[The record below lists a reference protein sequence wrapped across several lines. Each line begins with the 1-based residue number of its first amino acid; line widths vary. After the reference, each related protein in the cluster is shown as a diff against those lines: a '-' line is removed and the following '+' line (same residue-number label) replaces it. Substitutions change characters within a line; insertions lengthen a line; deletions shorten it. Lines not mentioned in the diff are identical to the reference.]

1 MRKKKETKWRHLFIV
16 NIARLFLAKFMRRSY
31 NYESKRHRELKRQ
44 GPFLILG
51 NHTVAIDPLLMSLS
65 FPFHI
70 YYIATEQ
77 IFNLGFLSKLLKF
90 AVNPIKKSKSVNDIV
105 AIRKA
110 RKIVSEGGS
119 IGVYPEGN
127 LTYDGQTSQFG
138 ISVIKLIRLLKIPVI
153 FFVTEG
159 LYLSNPRWAVNKK
172 RGRSKGYLK
181 SILEPEDYNKL
192 NDEQLYQHVYN
203 ELYVN
208 AYQQDPKIPFKGQD
222 LALGLE
228 RLIFIDLLTD
238 EPFQNYTV
246 GDMLY
251 SRSSEFSLKYLEDG
265 YLLDQNNNKLT
276 LIELNERV
284 IKSFFAYYK
293 KTQQMDFT
301 TSIFLERTIKNKKKK
316 YGKATLTLKKD
327 SFLVKKKTNS
337 VLTMNFADI
346 GSIAIQG
353 KKKLIVY
360 HKDDTWLFVLDQN
373 ISPYAYFL
381 TYQFYKKGEL
391 LDEQNLSVSDFGL

>member
-16 NIARLFLAKFMRRSY
+16 NIARLFLTKFMRRSY